1 MANTLCSNRHILVAP
16 ESSRIHYFYGK
27 LSQVKNLLIV
37 LKITSPTARFCKVL
51 VLISKIKILTI
62 SYLCDFT
69 EKII

>member
-37 LKITSPTARFCKVL
+37 LKITSPTAHNDASARFCKALNKPKQAL
-51 VLISKIKILTI
+51 VGSKKY
-62 SYLCDFT
+62 YL
-69 EKII
+69 